1 MSMTDILFEKDGCI
15 PVWEN
20 LTLNVIGGILAG
32 WAFAVWHIAVKA
44 LSKYRFKQIFGFKAS
59 DEGITLVY
67 EELASLVQGDKF
79 IYCKPG
85 DEASGRRLSI
95 SRPIPIA
102 SVRAV
107 SYLSNAIGKFI
118 RRSPAVRSD
127 TEVRSLLDFDFICFG
142 GPFSNAMTQT
152 CLENA
157 GNRLVTFDQTINQ
170 FKRKNDTQALVN
182 FVSGFD
188 YGLILKLHPVQ
199 FPERVWILCA
209 GIGERGTS
217 GAAWFLANKWKE
229 IWKRTSDN
237 PFAAILKVEGDVHS
251 GRDQSAELLKLIV
264 LHGERIETT
273 SSENS
278 Q

>member
-1 MSMTDILFEKDGCI
+1 MTDILFEKDGCI

-127 TEVRSLLDFDFICFG
+127 TEVRSLLDLDFICFG

-264 LHGERIETT
+264 VQGDRIETT
-273 SSENS
+273 NVENA

>member
-1 MSMTDILFEKDGCI
+1 MTDILFEKDGCI

-127 TEVRSLLDFDFICFG
+127 TEVRSLLDLDFICFG

-182 FVSGFD
+182 FTAGSDF
-188 YGLILKLHPVQ
+188 GLILKLHPVQ
-199 FPERVWILCA
+199 FPERVWIVCA

-217 GAAWFLANKWKE
+217 GAAWYLANKWQE
-229 IWKRTSDN
+229 LRN
-237 PFAAILKVEGDVHS
+237 RAYERPFAAILKVEEDVHS
-251 GRDQSAELLKLIV
+251 GRDQSAELLKIIILD
-264 LHGERIETT
+264 GEKIETT
-273 SSENS
+273 NLENVS
-278 Q
+278 

>member
-1 MSMTDILFEKDGCI
+1 MTDILFEKDGCI

-127 TEVRSLLDFDFICFG
+127 TEVRSLLDLDFICFG